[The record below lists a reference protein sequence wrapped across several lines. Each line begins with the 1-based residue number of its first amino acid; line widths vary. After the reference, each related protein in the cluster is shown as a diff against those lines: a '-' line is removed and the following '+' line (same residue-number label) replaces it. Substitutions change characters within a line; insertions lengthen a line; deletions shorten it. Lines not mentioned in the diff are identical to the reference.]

1 MKPFCIHRASGF
13 TLIEMIVVMVI
24 SGILITVALKS
35 VSSIKTSAK
44 IEETRQE
51 MEALGLAIAG
61 NPSVTNNGARADFGY
76 VGDIGAL
83 PPNLD
88 ALYQNPGGYAT
99 WKGPYVANH
108 FAQLTDD
115 YKRDAWGHF
124 YTYSGGLT
132 ITSNG
137 GGTMIRQIAPT
148 TSDLLFNSITGTI
161 CDIDGTPPGPS
172 YKDSLSVVLT
182 YPNGSGGMRTRIV
195 PVDAA
200 GYFAVDSIP
209 IGNQDLKVVYRPQ
222 SDTIPR
228 LVSVTPH
235 SSLTVA
241 CRFDHDLW
249 FNSVTSS
256 GSLAF
261 VSGSDTI
268 SGPHCE
274 NLSFW
279 ITNTGGSTASI
290 SSVTVSWSGVT
301 AYYGTIVWGSTTI
314 FSLGGSPRGVSGA
327 TYTLSPSQTLAA
339 GASVRISVNDFRKS
353 NNAGGGNMVGV
364 GSVPITVRFSN
375 GSTMTFTTDPGC

>member
-1 MKPFCIHRASGF
+1 MKPNRFHRASGF
-13 TLIEMIVVMVI
+13 TLIEMIIVMVV

-35 VSSIKTSAK
+35 VSSIHTSAK
-44 IEETRQE
+44 TEETRQK
-51 MEALGLAIAG
+51 MEALAWAIIG
-61 NPSVTNNGARADFGY
+61 NPAVTNNGSRTDFGY

-88 ALYQNPGGYAT
+88 ALYQNPGAYAT
-99 WKGPYVANH
+99 WKGPYIANR

-115 YKRDAWGHF
+115 YKRDAWGNF
-124 YTYSGGLT
+124 YTYTGGLA
-132 ITSNG
+132 ITSIG
-137 GGTMIRQIAPT
+137 GGTMVRQLAPT
-148 TSDLLFNSITGTI
+148 TTDLLCNSLTGTI
-161 CDIDGTPPGPS
+161 CDIDGTPPGPA

-182 YPNGSGGMRTRIV
+182 YPNGSGGTRTRIM

-222 SDTIPR
+222 SDTILR
-228 LVSVTPH
+228 LISVTPH

-256 GSLAF
+256 GSLAI
-261 VSGSDTI
+261 VNGSDTV

-279 ITNTGGSTASI
+279 ITNIGGSTASI
-290 SSVTVSWSGVT
+290 SSITVNWTSVT
-301 AYYGTIVWGSTTI
+301 AYYRTI
-314 FSLGGSPRGVSGA
+314 FWGLTPVFDLGGSPRGESGTA
-327 TYTLSPSQTLAA
+327 YSFSPSQTVSA
-339 GASVRISVNDFRKS
+339 GAPIRISVNDFRKL
-353 NNAGGGNMVGV
+353 NNTGGGNMVGM
-364 GSVPITVRFSN
+364 GNVPITIRFSN
-375 GSTMTFTTDPGC
+375 GSTLTFTTDPGC